1 MKHTKDTVIE
11 IREVDGAL
19 KLFVHTDLTLWIKGK
34 SLSELQGIPVLN
46 PLDGFKLF
54 DKTNQSWQYIDRN
67 DVEIMW
73 CNAKGETS
81 KSFNDVVLQNDEEY
95 YAWYDAWF
103 VAKVVTNKMSE
114 FTNSRIGSTH
124 WLRTIISEHSRIG
137 EFLNNNIMDRPAT
150 DANLLMYKV
159 WGERLYKT
167 SKELI
172 EWSNSGS
179 KLTLDNE

>member
-1 MKHTKDTVIE
+1 MKHTKDTAIE

-19 KLFVHTDLTLWIKGK
+19 KLFVHTDLTLWIDGK
-34 SLSELQGIPVLN
+34 DVSEYQGIPVLN

-54 DKTNQSWQYIDRN
+54 DKTNVRWQYIDRN

-73 CNAKGETS
+73 SNTKGETS
-81 KSFNDVVLQNDEEY
+81 KSFKDVALQNDEEY
-95 YAWYDAWF
+95 DAWM
-103 VAKVVTNKMSE
+103 VAKVITNKMSE
-114 FTNSRIGSTH
+114 LTNSTIGSTH
-124 WLRTIISEHSRIG
+124 WFRTIISEHSRIG
-137 EFLNNNIMDRPAT
+137 EFLNDNVMDRPAT
-150 DANLLMYKV
+150 DANLLMYKG

-172 EWSNSGS
+172 EWSNKSK